1 MEDILLQVTKC
12 PCPLLI
18 TLANL
23 FWYMMVGF
31 FFISIVPIIA
41 FVAME
46 EIYYSMGRVC
56 RRSKMVDGSGFGSL
70 YCVNYRDAG
79 KSLAWHVLIQ
89 GKFISDVVVCNFGGL
104 FEG

>member
-1 MEDILLQVTKC
+1 MSLSFTDYFGKFV
-12 PCPLLI
+12 
-18 TLANL
+18 LAHDGC
-23 FWYMMVGF
+23 FF

-56 RRSKMVDGSGFGSL
+56 RRPKMVDGSGFGSL
-70 YCVNYRDAG
+70 YCVKYRDAS